1 MPIER
6 LDRLKNKMTSC
17 VLFRLVVT
25 DRESTEFMCCQILT
39 HSFMKSS
46 VIYPCNPFPPP
57 YLQPGPIPFHRS
69 FEARPHSTPTLAR
82 PHWHS
87 TTPFHSTHS
96 PTLPFAARP
105 HSTSPIR
112 AFHST
117 HSPTLPFA
125 ARPHSTSPIRAFHST
140 HSPTL
145 PFAARP
151 HSISPIPVCNIS
163 GATGQFPSI

>member
-1 MPIER
+1 MRLFFACLIPNLSELATMPIER

-25 DRESTEFMCCQILT
+25 DRESTEFMNYHQNVLPNS
-39 HSFMKSS
+39 HPLFYEKQ
-46 VIYPCNPFPPP
+46 CNLPLQPIPPPPP

-87 TTPFHSTHS
+87 TTPLHSTHS

-125 ARPHSTSPIRAFHST
+125 ARPHSST
-140 HSPTL
+140 
-145 PFAARP
+145 
-151 HSISPIPVCNIS
+151 C
-163 GATGQFPSI
+163 